1 MSDTVKII
9 GDRIRLIRTERGL
22 SIEELAEKA
31 DVNTTNLG
39 RIERGETIPKL
50 DSIEKII
57 NALDITF
64 EELFKHIQTTTET
77 TNGENDNNI
86 ALLINRLNNLNPS
99 EQKEV
104 LSLFDILFRLINK

>member
-1 MSDTVKII
+1 MSDTVKVI
-9 GDRIRLIRTERGL
+9 GDRIRLIRTERGF

-57 NALDITF
+57 NALGITF
-64 EELFKHIQTTTET
+64 EELFKNIQPTTE
-77 TNGENDNNI
+77 NDGENNTDI
-86 ALLINRLNNLNPS
+86 DLMINRLNSLNPS
-99 EQKEV
+99 EQKDV
-104 LSLFDILFRLINK
+104 LNLFDILYKLIKK

>member
-1 MSDTVKII
+1 
-9 GDRIRLIRTERGL
+9 L

-31 DVNTTNLG
+31 DVNTTHLG

-50 DSIEKII
+50 DSIEKIV

-64 EELFKHIQTTTET
+64 EELFKYIQPVTEN
-77 TNGENDNNI
+77 NGENDT
-86 ALLINRLNNLNPS
+86 ALSLLINRLNSLRPA

-104 LSLFDILFRLINK
+104 LSLFEILFRLITK